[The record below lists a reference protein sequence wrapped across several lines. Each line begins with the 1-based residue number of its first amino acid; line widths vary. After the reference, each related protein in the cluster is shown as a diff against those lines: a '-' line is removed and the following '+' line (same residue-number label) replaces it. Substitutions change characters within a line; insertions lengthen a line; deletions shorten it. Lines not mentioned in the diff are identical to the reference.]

1 MLNSPVFLLV
11 NVGLALAMTVN
22 LSKLAGLAGVPA
34 PLFAFVLTF
43 GAGLALAAASLA
55 RGARIP
61 VDRRHLAYYA
71 VTGFVSVAAPN
82 YLGFEVARH
91 AGAAYASVPY
101 ALSPLITYALAV
113 MVGLDSPAWRRA
125 GGVVLGLAGTTAIAL
140 SKMLGVNAAAPI
152 WYVAALGLPLL
163 VATGNVYRTLYWPA
177 GTAPLALAAGMSLA
191 AAVWLAPVAL
201 TRTDGLAALAT
212 PFGGGVMA
220 LQVLVSVLMNWLYF
234 RLQQAAGPVYLSQI
248 GYVAAGFGVAL
259 ALVLFGEPVTPIM
272 LAGMALVVAGVIL
285 VTPRRSA

>member
-1 MLNSPVFLLV
+1 MLNSPAFLLLG
-11 NVGLALAMTVN
+11 VGLALAVTVN
-22 LSKLAGLAGVPA
+22 LSKVASVAGLPA
-34 PLFAFVLTF
+34 PLFAF
-43 GAGLALAAASLA
+43 GLSLGSGLVLAAVSLA
-55 RGARIP
+55 RGGRIP
-61 VDRRHLAYYA
+61 ADRRHLVYYA

-113 MVGLDSPAWRRA
+113 MVGLDSPAWRRVV
-125 GGVVLGLAGTTAIAL
+125 GVALGLAGTTAIAL

-163 VATGNVYRTLYWPA
+163 VATGNVYRTLRWPA

-191 AAVWLAPVAL
+191 GALWLAPVAL

-248 GYVAAGFGVAL
+248 GYVAAGLGVAL
-259 ALVLFGEPVTPIM
+259 ALVLFGEPVTPAM
-272 LAGMALVVAGVIL
+272 LAGMALVVAGVVL
-285 VTPRRSA
+285 VTPRRTA